1 MDRKKF
7 GELIIR
13 LRQTRNM
20 KQKELADAM
29 NVSTTAVSK
38 WERGINYPDVES
50 MEQLAEIFHLTIA
63 ELFEPEETLRKL
75 LQGQLGQDIGS
86 NPLSKEFPVNRPSE
100 GSASVKRH
108 LSRKALLIL
117 IVTGILLCVIGGILI
132 FNHGKNH
139 YSARVVAERIS
150 EDSNYGSSYDL
161 AFVVKGNI
169 PIEKLSEI
177 GEEYIPDLLT
187 SGVIPRGTKVYRF
200 FYYTNEQDA
209 INWEVTERYSI
220 LFP

>member
-75 LQGQLGQDIGS
+75 LQGQPQQDVEQ
-86 NPLSKEFPVNRPSE
+86 NPLPGEISVNRPA
-100 GSASVKRH
+100 GKSASIRKH
-108 LSRKALLIL
+108 LSRKTLRIL
-117 IVTGILLCVIGGILI
+117 VVAGILLCIIGGILI

-187 SGVIPRGTKVYRF
+187 SGVIPRGTKVYPF
-200 FYYTNEQDA
+200 LYYTNEQDA

>member
-1 MDRKKF
+1 MNRKKF

-75 LQGQLGQDIGS
+75 LQGQPQQDVEQ
-86 NPLSKEFPVNRPSE
+86 NPLPGEISLNRPA
-100 GSASVKRH
+100 GKSASIRKH
-108 LSRKALLIL
+108 LSRKTLLIL
-117 IVTGILLCVIGGILI
+117 SITGILLCVIGGILI
-132 FNHGKNH
+132 YSH
-139 YSARVVAERIS
+139 YRNDYSVRLVSQRAG
-150 EDSNYGSSYDL
+150 EDPNYGSSYDL
-161 AFVVKGNI
+161 AFVVKGNVS
-169 PIEKLSEI
+169 IEKLKKL
-177 GEEYIPDLLT
+177 GEKYIPDIIESGLL
-187 SGVIPRGTKVYRF
+187 PHGTKVYRF
-200 FYYTNEQDA
+200 FYYTNEKDA
-209 INWEVTERYSI
+209 ISWKVTERYSI

>member
-75 LQGQLGQDIGS
+75 LQGQPQQDVEQ
-86 NPLSKEFPVNRPSE
+86 NPLPGEISLNRPA
-100 GSASVKRH
+100 GKSASIRKH
-108 LSRKALLIL
+108 LSRKTLLIL
-117 IVTGILLCVIGGILI
+117 IITGILLCVIGGILI
-132 FNHGKNH
+132 YSH
-139 YSARVVAERIS
+139 YRNDYSVRLVSQRTG
-150 EDSNYGSSYDL
+150 EDPNYGSSYDL
-161 AFVVKGNI
+161 AFVVKGNVS
-169 PIEKLSEI
+169 IEKLKKL
-177 GEEYIPDLLT
+177 GEKYIPDIIESGLL
-187 SGVIPRGTKVYRF
+187 PHGTKVYRF
-200 FYYTNEQDA
+200 FYYTNEKDA
-209 INWEVTERYSI
+209 ISWKVTERYSI

>member
-13 LRQTRNM
+13 LRQTRDM

-75 LQGQLGQDIGS
+75 LQGQPQQDVEQ
-86 NPLSKEFPVNRPSE
+86 NPLPGEISLNRPA
-100 GSASVKRH
+100 GKSASIRKH
-108 LSRKALLIL
+108 LSRKTLLIL
-117 IVTGILLCVIGGILI
+117 IITGILLCVIGGILI
-132 FNHGKNH
+132 YSH
-139 YSARVVAERIS
+139 YRNDYSVRLVSQRTG
-150 EDSNYGSSYDL
+150 EDPNYGSSYDL
-161 AFVVKGNI
+161 AFVVKGNVS
-169 PIEKLSEI
+169 IEKLKKL
-177 GEEYIPDLLT
+177 GEKYIPDIIESGLL
-187 SGVIPRGTKVYRF
+187 PHGTKVYRF
-200 FYYTNEQDA
+200 FYYKNEKDA
-209 INWEVTERYSI
+209 ISWKVTERYSI
-220 LFP
+220 LCP

>member
-108 LSRKALLIL
+108 LSRKTLLIL
-117 IVTGILLCVIGGILI
+117 IITGILLCVIGGILI
-132 FNHGKNH
+132 YSH
-139 YSARVVAERIS
+139 YRNDYSVRLVSQRAG
-150 EDSNYGSSYDL
+150 EDPNYGSSYDL
-161 AFVVKGNI
+161 AFVVKGNVS
-169 PIEKLSEI
+169 IEKLKKLSEK
-177 GEEYIPDLLT
+177 YIPDIIESGLL
-187 SGVIPRGTKVYRF
+187 PHGTKVYRF
-200 FYYTNEQDA
+200 FYYTNEKDA
-209 INWEVTERYSI
+209 ISWKVTERYSI

>member
-1 MDRKKF
+1 MNRKKF

-63 ELFEPEETLRKL
+63 ELFEPEETLQKL
-75 LQGQLGQDIGS
+75 LQGQPQQDVEQ
-86 NPLSKEFPVNRPSE
+86 NPLPGEISLNRPA
-100 GSASVKRH
+100 GKSASIRKH
-108 LSRKALLIL
+108 LSRKTLLIL
-117 IVTGILLCVIGGILI
+117 IITGILLCVIGGILI
-132 FNHGKNH
+132 YSH
-139 YSARVVAERIS
+139 YRNDYSVRLVSQRAG
-150 EDSNYGSSYDL
+150 EDPNYGSSYDL
-161 AFVVKGNI
+161 AFVVKGNVS
-169 PIEKLSEI
+169 IEKLKKL
-177 GEEYIPDLLT
+177 GEKYIPDIIESGLL
-187 SGVIPRGTKVYRF
+187 PHGTKVYRF
-200 FYYTNEQDA
+200 FYYTNEKDA
-209 INWEVTERYSI
+209 ISWKVTERYSI

>member
-1 MDRKKF
+1 MNRKKF

-75 LQGQLGQDIGS
+75 LQGQPQQDVEQ
-86 NPLSKEFPVNRPSE
+86 NPLPGEISLNRPA
-100 GSASVKRH
+100 GKSASIRKH
-108 LSRKALLIL
+108 LSRKTLLIL
-117 IVTGILLCVIGGILI
+117 IITGILLCVIGGILI
-132 FNHGKNH
+132 YSH
-139 YSARVVAERIS
+139 YRNDYSVRLVSQRAG
-150 EDSNYGSSYDL
+150 EDPNYGSSYDL
-161 AFVVKGNI
+161 AFVVKGNVS
-169 PIEKLSEI
+169 IEKLKKL
-177 GEEYIPDLLT
+177 GEKYIPDIIESGLL
-187 SGVIPRGTKVYRF
+187 PHGTKVYRF
-200 FYYTNEQDA
+200 FYYTNEKDA
-209 INWEVTERYSI
+209 ISWKVTERYSI

>member
-63 ELFEPEETLRKL
+63 ELFEPEETLQKL
-75 LQGQLGQDIGS
+75 LQGQPQQDVEQNSLPGEIS
-86 NPLSKEFPVNRPSE
+86 VNRPT
-100 GSASVKRH
+100 GKSASIRKH
-108 LSRKALLIL
+108 LSRKTLRIL
-117 IVTGILLCVIGGILI
+117 VVTGILLCIIGGILTYS
-132 FNHGKNH
+132 HYKND
-139 YSARVVAERIS
+139 YSVRLVSQRAG
-150 EDSNYGSSYDL
+150 EDPNYGSSYDL

-177 GEEYIPDLLT
+177 GEKYIPDLLT
-187 SGVIPRGTKVYRF
+187 SGVLPRGTKVYRF
-200 FYYTNEQDA
+200 FYYTNEKDA
-209 INWEVTERYSI
+209 ISWKVTERYSI

>member
-63 ELFEPEETLRKL
+63 ELFEPEETLQKL
-75 LQGQLGQDIGS
+75 LQGQPQQGPCPQRGQRVQRWWFCRRRTVQS
-86 NPLSKEFPVNRPSE
+86 TWSE
-100 GSASVKRH
+100 PTAGR
-108 LSRKALLIL
+108 
-117 IVTGILLCVIGGILI
+117 
-132 FNHGKNH
+132 
-139 YSARVVAERIS
+139 
-150 EDSNYGSSYDL
+150 
-161 AFVVKGNI
+161 
-169 PIEKLSEI
+169 
-177 GEEYIPDLLT
+177 
-187 SGVIPRGTKVYRF
+187 
-200 FYYTNEQDA
+200 
-209 INWEVTERYSI
+209 
-220 LFP
+220 

>member
-1 MDRKKF
+1 MNRKKF

-108 LSRKALLIL
+108 LSRKTLLIL
-117 IVTGILLCVIGGILI
+117 IITGILLCVIGGILI
-132 FNHGKNH
+132 YSH
-139 YSARVVAERIS
+139 YRNDYSVRLVSQRAG
-150 EDSNYGSSYDL
+150 EDPNYGSSYDL
-161 AFVVKGNI
+161 AFVVKGNVS
-169 PIEKLSEI
+169 IEKLKKL
-177 GEEYIPDLLT
+177 GEKYIPDIIESGLL
-187 SGVIPRGTKVYRF
+187 PHGTKVYRF
-200 FYYTNEQDA
+200 FYYTNEEDA
-209 INWEVTERYSI
+209 ISWKVTERYSI

>member
-1 MDRKKF
+1 MNRKKF

-75 LQGQLGQDIGS
+75 LQGQPQQDVEQ
-86 NPLSKEFPVNRPSE
+86 NPLPGEISLNRPA
-100 GSASVKRH
+100 GKSASIRKH
-108 LSRKALLIL
+108 LSRKTLLIL
-117 IVTGILLCVIGGILI
+117 IITGILLCVIGGILI
-132 FNHGKNH
+132 YSH
-139 YSARVVAERIS
+139 YRNDYSVRLVSQKAG
-150 EDSNYGSSYDL
+150 EDPNYGSSYDL
-161 AFVVKGNI
+161 AFVVKGNVS
-169 PIEKLSEI
+169 IEKLKKL
-177 GEEYIPDLLT
+177 GEKYIPDIIESGLL
-187 SGVIPRGTKVYRF
+187 PHGTKVYRF
-200 FYYTNEQDA
+200 FYYTNEKDA
-209 INWEVTERYSI
+209 ISWKVTERYSI